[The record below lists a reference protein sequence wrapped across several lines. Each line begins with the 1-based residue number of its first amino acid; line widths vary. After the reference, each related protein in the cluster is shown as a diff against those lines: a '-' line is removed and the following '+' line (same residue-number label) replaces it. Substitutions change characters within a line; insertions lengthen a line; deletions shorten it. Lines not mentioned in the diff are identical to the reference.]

1 MSWLKFDLST
11 PEKTEVLAI
20 TVALGWDDPD
30 LTVGKLLKVWRW
42 FDQHTVEGNAPSVT
56 TALLDRI
63 VGVTGMSDAM
73 IAVGWLVKSGAG
85 LQLPNFDRHNG
96 KTTKDRLLTA
106 KRVAS
111 HKGNAKGNAT
121 TVTEPLAEPLP
132 REEKRREEEPT
143 VLVDAKPSTPAGPI
157 SIDRVDCPMQA
168 IADAWNEIAV
178 SMPAVKPVAEWADA
192 RKRMVKA
199 RWVDKLKLK
208 KYTDRTTGIDYWTRL
223 FARVESSDFLA
234 GRGGG
239 TFTATLDWVMNPTN
253 LAKIIENGYP
263 NRQAVTA

>member
-42 FDQHTVEGNAPSVT
+42 FDQHTVEGNAASVT

-73 IAVGWLVKSGAG
+73 ISVGWLVRLGDG

-111 HKGNAKGNAT
+111 YKGNALCNGAGNGDS
-121 TVTEPLAEPLP
+121 VTLALAEALP
-132 REEKRREEEPT
+132 REEKRREEEI
-143 VLVDAKPSTPAGPI
+143 GI
-157 SIDRVDCPMQA
+157 SQCLGDPV
-168 IADAWNEIAV
+168 E
-178 SMPAVKPVAEWADA
+178 KPVETA
-192 RKRMVKA
+192 KTK
-199 RWVDKLKLK
+199 DKKTKVPVATTSSTITLSI
-208 KYTDRTTGIDYWTRL
+208 YTTR
-223 FARVESSDFLA
+223 RDHSSLY
-234 GRGGG
+234 
-239 TFTATLDWVMNPTN
+239 T
-253 LAKIIENGYP
+253 ISY
-263 NRQAVTA
+263 